1 MSASNAEHTSLD
13 GWTPAPG
20 FVSQETTVD
29 DPDAFLDGTD
39 AEPVVT
45 RPRALVARE
54 NATKSTGPRTLAGKA
69 RSSRNATRHGLTSRA
84 VVLPTVESADDWA
97 AHRDAIVAS
106 LTPMG
111 ALEAELAERV
121 AVLTWRLR
129 RATLAE
135 TAAIAGQLA
144 DAETDAVERA
154 RPREL
159 EEPDDLDDGSF
170 VETLATLREDAENLT
185 ARASHHRRIYCA
197 GADTVL
203 DPADVAVMVDDVV
216 MRANEGVEALELV
229 APDWRT
235 RRWTGRAEL
244 ELTLVQVF
252 GADDVRGA
260 SFAVMLHGDTARSR
274 LADAEK
280 RHARYVAERQVPAMR
295 GALLERYESHL
306 QRQLASTLA
315 MLRGVRETFTSTG

>member
-1 MSASNAEHTSLD
+1 M
-13 GWTPAPG
+13 
-20 FVSQETTVD
+20 D
-29 DPDAFLDGTD
+29 DPDAFLDGAD

-54 NATKSTGPRTLAGKA
+54 NATKSTGPRTLAGKT
-69 RSSRNATRHGLTSRA
+69 RSSRNATRHGLTARA
-84 VVLPTVESADDWA
+84 VVLPSVESADDWA
-97 AHRDAIVAS
+97 AHRDAIMAS
-106 LTPMG
+106 LSPMG

-129 RATLAE
+129 RATFAE

-144 DAETDAVERA
+144 DAEPDAVERA

-170 VETLATLREDAENLT
+170 VETLATLRADAENLT
-185 ARASHHRRIYCA
+185 ARASHHQRIYRA
-197 GADTVL
+197 GDADEL
-203 DPADVAVMVDDVV
+203 DPADVAVMVDDVAT
-216 MRANEGVEALELV
+216 RAGEGFEALELV

-244 ELTLVQVF
+244 ERTLVQVF
-252 GADDVRGA
+252 GVEDVRGG
-260 SFAVMLHGDTARSR
+260 SLAVMFHADTARSR

-295 GALLERYESHL
+295 GALLERYEGHL

-315 MLRGVRETFTSTG
+315 MLRGVRETFPSTG

>member
-1 MSASNAEHTSLD
+1 MPTADASLD
-13 GWTPAPG
+13 GA
-20 FVSQETTVD
+20 
-29 DPDAFLDGTD
+29 D

-54 NATKSTGPRTLAGKA
+54 NATKSTGPRTLAGKT
-69 RSSRNATRHGLTSRA
+69 RSSRNATRHGLTARA
-84 VVLPTVESADDWA
+84 VVLPSVESADDWA
-97 AHRDAIVAS
+97 AHRDAIMAS
-106 LTPMG
+106 LSPMG

-129 RATLAE
+129 RATFAE

-144 DAETDAVERA
+144 DAEPDAVERA

-170 VETLATLREDAENLT
+170 VETLATLRADAENLT
-185 ARASHHRRIYCA
+185 ARASHHQRIYRA
-197 GADTVL
+197 GDADEL
-203 DPADVAVMVDDVV
+203 DPADVAVMVDDVAT
-216 MRANEGVEALELV
+216 RAGEGFEALELV

-244 ELTLVQVF
+244 ERTLVQVF
-252 GADDVRGA
+252 GVEDVRGG
-260 SFAVMLHGDTARSR
+260 SLAVMFHADTARSR

-295 GALLERYESHL
+295 GALLERYEGHL

>member
-1 MSASNAEHTSLD
+1 M
-13 GWTPAPG
+13 
-20 FVSQETTVD
+20 D
-29 DPDAFLDGTD
+29 DPDAFLDGAD

-54 NATKSTGPRTLAGKA
+54 NATKSTGPRTLAGKT
-69 RSSRNATRHGLTSRA
+69 RSSRNATRHGLTARA
-84 VVLPTVESADDWA
+84 VVLPSVESADDWA
-97 AHRDAIVAS
+97 AHRDAIMAS
-106 LTPMG
+106 LSPMG

-129 RATLAE
+129 RATFAE

-144 DAETDAVERA
+144 DAEPDAVERA

-170 VETLATLREDAENLT
+170 VETLATLRADAENLT
-185 ARASHHRRIYCA
+185 ARAEHHHRIYRA
-197 GADTVL
+197 GDADEL
-203 DPADVAVMVDDVV
+203 DPADVAVMVDDVA
-216 MRANEGVEALELV
+216 MRAGEGFEALELV

-244 ELTLVQVF
+244 ERTLVQVF
-252 GADDVRGA
+252 GVEDVRGG
-260 SFAVMLHGDTARSR
+260 SIAVIFHGDTARSR

>member
-1 MSASNAEHTSLD
+1 MPTADASLD
-13 GWTPAPG
+13 GA
-20 FVSQETTVD
+20 
-29 DPDAFLDGTD
+29 D

-45 RPRALVARE
+45 RPLALVARE
-54 NATKSTGPRTLAGKA
+54 NATKSTGPRTLAGKT
-69 RSSRNATRHGLTSRA
+69 RSSRNATRHGLTARA
-84 VVLPTVESADDWA
+84 VVLPSVESADDWA
-97 AHRDAIVAS
+97 AHRDAIMAS
-106 LTPMG
+106 LSPMG

-129 RATLAE
+129 RATGAE
-135 TAAIAGQLA
+135 TAVIAGQLA
-144 DAETDAVERA
+144 DAEPDAVERA

-170 VETLATLREDAENLT
+170 VETLATLRADAENLT
-185 ARASHHRRIYCA
+185 ARAEHHHRIYRA
-197 GADTVL
+197 GDADEL
-203 DPADVAVMVDDVV
+203 DPADVAVMVDDVA
-216 MRANEGVEALELV
+216 MRAGEGFEALELV

-244 ELTLVQVF
+244 ERTLVQVF
-252 GADDVRGA
+252 GVEDVRGG
-260 SFAVMLHGDTARSR
+260 SIAVIFHGDTARSR

>member
-1 MSASNAEHTSLD
+1 M
-13 GWTPAPG
+13 
-20 FVSQETTVD
+20 D
-29 DPDAFLDGTD
+29 DPDASLDGAD

-54 NATKSTGPRTLAGKA
+54 NATKSTGPRTLAGKT
-69 RSSRNATRHGLTSRA
+69 RSSRNATRHGLTARA
-84 VVLPTVESADDWA
+84 VVLPSVESADDWA
-97 AHRDAIVAS
+97 AHRDAIMAS
-106 LTPMG
+106 LSPMG

-129 RATLAE
+129 RATFAE

-144 DAETDAVERA
+144 DAEPDAVERA

-170 VETLATLREDAENLT
+170 VETLATLRADAENLT
-185 ARASHHRRIYCA
+185 ARAEHHHRIYRA
-197 GADTVL
+197 GDADEL
-203 DPADVAVMVDDVV
+203 DPADVAVMVGDVAT
-216 MRANEGVEALELV
+216 RAGEGFEALELV

-244 ELTLVQVF
+244 ERTLVQVF
-252 GADDVRGA
+252 GVEDVRGG
-260 SFAVMLHGDTARSR
+260 SIAVIFHGETARSR

-295 GALLERYESHL
+295 GALLERYEGHL

-315 MLRGVRETFTSTG
+315 MLRGVRETFPSTG